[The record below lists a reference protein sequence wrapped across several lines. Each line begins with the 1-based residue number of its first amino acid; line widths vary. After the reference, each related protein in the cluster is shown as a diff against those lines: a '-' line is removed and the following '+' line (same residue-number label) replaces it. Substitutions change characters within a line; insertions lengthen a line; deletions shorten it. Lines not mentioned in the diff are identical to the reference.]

1 MGRSF
6 PEKTRRSKAGG
17 EKQTFQGTQGAQ
29 TPPWTHEGL
38 LLEDIC
44 IVLWEAAALAT
55 VNRLAWVRDLLEKA
69 WGGEK
74 LTGGLSTL
82 RGPGNLQ
89 GPSPSPAY
97 LHPAPLPMPLP
108 PADE

>member
-6 PEKTRRSKAGG
+6 PEETRRSKAGG
-17 EKQTFQGTQGAQ
+17 EKQTFQGTKGAE
-29 TPPWTHEGL
+29 TPPWRHKGPL
-38 LLEDIC
+38 LKDVCVVLLE
-44 IVLWEAAALAT
+44 AALAT

-74 LTGGLSTL
+74 LTGSLSTL
-82 RGPGNLQ
+82 RGPGNLL

-97 LHPAPLPMPLP
+97 LHPAPLPVPLP